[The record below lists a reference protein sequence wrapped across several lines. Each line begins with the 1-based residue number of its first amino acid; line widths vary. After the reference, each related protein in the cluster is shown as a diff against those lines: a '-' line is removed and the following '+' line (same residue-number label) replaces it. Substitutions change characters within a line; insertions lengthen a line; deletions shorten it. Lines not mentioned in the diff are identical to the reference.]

1 MQARLPLLVAL
12 LWLCAACEPD
22 RTRGLT
28 LSALAGEVP
37 GPHVVFEP
45 LERPQAEIPFPN
57 DLLLTVD
64 VDGKR
69 HWNVSTQTTTANEK
83 ATREH
88 LDDIEGF
95 SGLTPISLAFDA
107 PLDLTSVTAKTVYVI
122 NVSPQEPEHPERAN
136 PRFGERVP
144 LDLGAGWFPHSAD
157 PHAYLP
163 LDPLKDFDSYLLPP
177 NNKVDTD
184 GDGVPDKW
192 VYHYEV
198 ASHTLDLRPLLPL
211 QAGAQYAVVLT
222 RGVKGWSKSGQYGPI
237 RSPWEWVNHDSQ
249 TEALERALPSL
260 LKAGVKR
267 GDVAFAWTLT
277 IGDLSR
283 TFRTLRDGLYGKGP
297 FAWLDKEFPAQIA
310 EIDDLGITVDG
321 DGTTEG
327 KPFVAGDSVF
337 ALQGAF
343 MKPIVGLVAQAA
355 PDVGLGTVDHVSH
368 LVFGSYET
376 PNLRATPDNVWRLDV
391 RAGKVSI
398 DEKKFHE
405 RVPFMLT
412 VPKTTAN
419 HKPPFPVAIHA
430 HATGTSR
437 IEALLLADRLAEAG
451 IATFAIDAVGHG
463 PILTDPLKLLRAKG
477 FMGLLANVLP
487 ALLFPND
494 ADKLFPDTMT
504 DEQKVEKLLQNGFVQ
519 ELMVKGRAVD
529 DDGDCL
535 VEGGEAYYAPDAFR
549 LRDAMR
555 QTTLDYIV
563 GVRML
568 HALSKNVPAVA
579 PSLNAHTATADQL
592 KPHMLAGDFDLDGV
606 LDVGGDVPYF
616 MTGVSL
622 GGIHTALTAPLEPF
636 IVAAAPVVP
645 GAGLADIFVRTRLH
659 DKVTGLVHVVSGPML
674 VGCPD
679 QGKKD
684 GSGKNEPQI
693 VHLSW
698 NDDSD
703 DCQKTTRMVWKDPK
717 SGACLAEEVEA
728 SVVQADLK
736 VPAGARV
743 ILRNLANGET
753 AETLA
758 AANGSFRL
766 AVPSDVGDR
775 FDVLVRGPGD
785 VVTATAEVRTP
796 YTGLARE
803 RNTPEFRHFVQL
815 AANVLEGADAITVA
829 NRVLLDPLPGHP
841 RTNMLMML
849 AVNDKTV
856 PFTQGVALARATGLF
871 GRGDP
876 MGLDAAYLPWTVA
889 AIASGLLTGKD
900 MPPPV
905 LDPSH
910 PEGGDGLCNVIP
922 TDPAQPDGAK
932 SALCLANVHGHHEYI
947 AQPRADGSFGA
958 IPEDAKYPHDAPYKG
973 TYTEYHRNLIVTYLH
988 SLGKH
993 VAQDPCWGDAKCIED
1008 RGLHAEWSLP
1018 VGVVK

>member
-1 MQARLPLLVAL
+1 MLRGLSCVIPWASRLTVLLSL
-12 LWLCAACEPD
+12 LLSVACEAD
-22 RTRGLT
+22 RPRGLT
-28 LSALAGEVP
+28 LSARAGEVP

-57 DLLLTVD
+57 DLLLTVG

-69 HWNVSTQTTTANEK
+69 HWNVSTLTTTENEK
-83 ATREH
+83 ITREH

-95 SGLTPISLAFDA
+95 SGLTPISLALDA

-122 NVSPQEPEHPERAN
+122 NVSPNEPLHPDRPN

-144 LDLGAGWFPHSAD
+144 LDLGSGWFPQSAD
-157 PHAYLP
+157 PHEYLP
-163 LDPLKDFDSYLLPP
+163 LDPLKDFDSYVLPP

-198 ASHTLDLRPLLPL
+198 ESHTLDLRPLMPL
-211 QAGAQYAVVLT
+211 QAGAQYAVILT

-260 LKAGVKR
+260 QKVGVSR
-267 GDVAFAWTLT
+267 DDVAFAWTLT

-283 TFRTLRDGLYGKGP
+283 TFRSLRDGLYGKGP
-297 FAWLDKEFPAQIA
+297 FAWLDKEFPARIA
-310 EIDDLGITVDG
+310 EVDDLGITVDG

-327 KPFVAGDSVF
+327 KPFVKGDSVF
-337 ALQGAF
+337 VLQSAF

-355 PDVGLGTVDHVSH
+355 PDVGLGSVDHVSH
-368 LVFGSYET
+368 LVFGSFDT
-376 PNLRATPDNVWRLDV
+376 PNLRATPDNVWHLDV
-391 RAGKVSI
+391 RAGKVSV

-412 VPKTTAN
+412 VPKTTEH
-419 HKPPFPVAIHA
+419 HKPPFPVTIHA

-487 ALLFPND
+487 ALLFPLD
-494 ADKLFPDTMT
+494 GDKRFPDTMS
-504 DEQKVEKLLQNGFVQ
+504 DEAKVEKLLQNGFVQ
-519 ELMVKGRAVD
+519 QLMVKGRAVD
-529 DDGDCL
+529 DNGDCL
-535 VEGGEAYYAPDAFR
+535 IEGGEAYYAPDAFR

-563 GVRML
+563 AVRML
-568 HALSKNVPAVA
+568 HSLSQKAVPAV
-579 PSLNAHTATADQL
+579 PPTLDGHTATAEQL

-659 DKVTGLVHVVSGPML
+659 GKVTGLVHAVSGPML
-674 VGCPD
+674 VGCPATS
-679 QGKKD
+679 KKE
-684 GSGKNEPQI
+684 NAPQF

-703 DCQKTTRMVWKDPK
+703 GCQKTKRKVWKDPK
-717 SGACLAEEVEA
+717 TGVCLNEEVEA
-728 SVVQADLK
+728 SIVQADLT
-736 VPAGARV
+736 VPAGAKV
-743 ILRNLANGET
+743 VLRNLANQET
-753 AETLA
+753 AEVLA

-775 FDVLVRGPGD
+775 FEVQVRGPGD
-785 VVTATAEVRTP
+785 VIIAKTEVRTP
-796 YTGLARE
+796 YKGLARE
-803 RNTPEFRHFVQL
+803 RNTPDFRHFVQL

-829 NRVLLDPLPGHP
+829 DRVLLDPLPGHP

-849 AVNDKTV
+849 GVNDKTV

-889 AIASGLLTGKD
+889 AIASGLLNGAD
-900 MPPPV
+900 VAPPV
-905 LDPSH
+905 LDPSF

-932 SALCLANVHGHHEYI
+932 SGLCLANVHGHHEYI
-947 AQPRADGSFGA
+947 AQPRSDGSF
-958 IPEDAKYPHDAPYKG
+958 PAKDGYHG
-973 TYTEYHRNLIVTYLH
+973 TYTEYHRNMIVTYLH

-993 VAQDPCWGDAKCIED
+993 IAQDPCWGDAKCIVD
-1008 RGLHAEWSLP
+1008 RGLHAEWALP
-1018 VGVVK
+1018 VGQVK